1 MNRKITSFT
10 SIVKEEIITKPFVET
25 RIKAMLAAFFK
36 ANGRYLISNKENR
49 LEFQSEHAKIAKYI
63 YVTIKDLFHIDPR
76 FAYTQ
81 VTRFGRK
88 TSYHVLV
95 ESNVDEILTS
105 LNISFI
111 NVFSLKEFLKTEDE
125 IAGYLAGVFL
135 SSGSVNDPE
144 SSNYHLEMSSPDEIF
159 IREVGRLMV
168 RQKAVRLEP
177 KIIKRR
183 SNYVLYLKKSDQI
196 ADFLILIGAT
206 DATLE
211 FENVRVARDYA
222 NSDNRWQ
229 ICETANMEKT
239 IRAAAHQLED
249 IKFLDQLFGI
259 DQLPNEKM
267 IALAKLRLDDESAS
281 MLELSKRLA
290 EILGKPVSKSS
301 VAHVFRAIHGLADR
315 YRS

>member
-1 MNRKITSFT
+1 
-10 SIVKEEIITKPFVET
+10 
-25 RIKAMLAAFFK
+25 
-36 ANGRYLISNKENR
+36 
-49 LEFQSEHAKIAKYI
+49 
-63 YVTIKDLFHIDPR
+63 
-76 FAYTQ
+76 
-81 VTRFGRK
+81 
-88 TSYHVLV
+88 
-95 ESNVDEILTS
+95 
-105 LNISFI
+105 
-111 NVFSLKEFLKTEDE
+111 
-125 IAGYLAGVFL
+125 
-135 SSGSVNDPE
+135 
-144 SSNYHLEMSSPDEIF
+144 
-159 IREVGRLMV
+159 MV

-183 SNYVLYLKKSDQI
+183 SNYVIYLKKSDQI